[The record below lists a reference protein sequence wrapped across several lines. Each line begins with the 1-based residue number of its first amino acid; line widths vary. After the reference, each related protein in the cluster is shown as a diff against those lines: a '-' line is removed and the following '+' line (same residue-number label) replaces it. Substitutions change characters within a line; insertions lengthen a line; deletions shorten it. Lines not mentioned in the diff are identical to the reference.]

1 MTPRLAAT
9 LLATTLLATSAHAAE
24 PPIRIAILN
33 DMNGLFATD
42 QGPGSVVAAE
52 LAVEDFG
59 KTVNRPIEIL
69 SGDHQNKPDI
79 GSSLTR
85 QWLDQGVQLIMDV
98 PNSAIAFDVS
108 TQVAAHNKLFIGSGA
123 GSSEITGAR
132 CSPNTIQWTYDTWS
146 LGHSLGRAMVA
157 QGDKSWFILA
167 ADYAFGW
174 DLQAQTA
181 DAVTRAGGSVL
192 GAVRAPLGTPDFSSF
207 LLQAQA
213 SHAQVLMLANPGQ
226 DTVNSLKQAAEFG
239 LNKTMKLANPTVN
252 PGQVHAMGLDAAQG
266 LYAVS
271 GFYWDL
277 NEGTRAFSKRFA
289 ARMPRHWPPND
300 MQAGIY
306 SAIQH
311 YLKAVAAGANPDD
324 GRAMAQKMKSI
335 PTDDVIFGHGAVRA
349 DGRTIHSVYLFQV
362 KTPAE
367 SKGEW
372 DVFTTKGSVPAEQAY
387 RPLAD
392 GGCPMVA
399 GK

>member
-1 MTPRLAAT
+1 MKHLLIATAIIAAGLSPALAAD
-9 LLATTLLATSAHAAE
+9 
-24 PPIRIAILN
+24 PPIKIAILN
-33 DMNGLFATD
+33 DMNGLFAAD
-42 QGPGSVVAAE
+42 QGPGSVIAAQ
-52 LAVEDFG
+52 LAIEDFG

-108 TQVAAHNKLFIGSGA
+108 TQVAARNKLFIGSGA

-146 LGHSLGRAMVA
+146 LGHSLGKAMVD
-157 QGDKSWFILA
+157 QGDKKWFVLA

-174 DLQAQTA
+174 DLQAQTS
-181 DAVTRAGGSVL
+181 DAVTRAGGQVL

-207 LLQAQA
+207 LIQAQA
-213 SHAQVLMLANPGQ
+213 SNAQVLLLANPGQ
-226 DTVNSLKQAAEFG
+226 DTLNSLKQAAEFG

-252 PGQVHAMGLDAAQG
+252 PGQVHAMGLPESAG

-271 GFYWDL
+271 AFYWDM
-277 NEGTRAFSKRFA
+277 NDQTRAFAKRFA
-289 ARMPRHWPPND
+289 ERHVRHWPPND

-306 SAIQH
+306 SGIQH
-311 YLKAVAAGANPDD
+311 YLKAIAAGANPDD
-324 GRAMAQKMKSI
+324 GKAVAEKMKSI

-349 DGRTIHSVYLFQV
+349 DGRTIHTVYLFQV

-372 DVFTTKGSVPAEQAY
+372 DVFKTMGSVPADQAY
-387 RPLAD
+387 RPMSE